1 MAFGVTPSGF
11 VRKTLAEIKKEIED
25 DQRNNINSGLN
36 LTSTSVFGQINGIMS
51 AQLDELWQL
60 AQAVYSSQYPDSA
73 SAAALDDVANLV
85 GVTRLPAAKSSVTLT
100 LNLAAGV
107 TVPLGSE
114 VSLSGTGQRF
124 LTTAAVT
131 NAAAFSTNVTVAAEA
146 QDDGPVEAA
155 AQSIDTI
162 ETPVTGWSSK
172 TAIISANSELYTSL
186 SGKFLRIGIDP
197 GNGLGLDFQVDFTT
211 ETTAAQ
217 VAATITSIISSMGIA
232 TDAGGFVRIENNS
245 DSAGNSLLIYDS
257 STALA
262 DFDFPTG
269 VVKGFNSTNASV
281 GRFLE
286 TDSQLR
292 LRRIQSLTIRGA
304 STLEAIRSG
313 VNQLNGVSETQ
324 VFENTTLTRDNN
336 GREAK
341 SFEVIVQGGV
351 DQEIA
356 DKIFELKPAGI
367 STSTSA
373 PRIQGTGKQNFTLD
387 TKDLDIEVDGVP
399 QTTVVFSA
407 SDITAVQVADK
418 INSTIIGGTDGPVT
432 AIALLDGTVFLLHDE
447 NLLAS
452 SLEVT
457 GGTAVADL
465 GFPSGVKTTLF
476 ETETVADSQAFTH
489 IIKFVRPTSIQI
501 FISLTVTTDS
511 RLFPLDGVQ
520 LIKDALVALGNL
532 QKLGEDVIA
541 LKFKCEVLTISG
553 VVDVPTF
560 NIDTVA
566 SPAASDNI
574 VINSDSLATF
584 AEGDMVVDV
593 L

>member
-114 VSLSGTGQRF
+114 LSLSGTGQRF

-162 ETPVTGWSSK
+162 ETPVTGWSAK
-172 TAIISANSELYTSL
+172 TAIISANSEPYSL
-186 SGKFLRIGIDP
+186 SGKDITFNLFPQDVSTI
-197 GNGLGLDFQVDFTT
+197 LVTFTT
-211 ETTAAQ
+211 ETTALD
-217 VAATITSIISSMGIA
+217 VANRINSQIGSLVTA
-232 TDAGGFVRIENNS
+232 TDAGGFVRVENNS
-245 DSAGNSLLIYDS
+245 DVPGNSIEVNET

-269 VVKGFNSTNASV
+269 VVKGFNSTDASV

-351 DQEIA
+351 NQEIA

-407 SDITAVQVADK
+407 ADITAVQVADK
-418 INSTIIGGTDGPVT
+418 INSNIIGGTDGPVT
-432 AIALLDGTVFLLHDE
+432 AVATSDGSVLLLHDE

-476 ETETVADSQAFTH
+476 ETETVTDSQAFTH
-489 IIKFVRPTSIQI
+489 TIIFVRPTSIQI
-501 FISLTVTTDS
+501 FIGLTVTTDS

-541 LKFKCEVLTISG
+541 LKFKCEVLKISG

-566 SPAASDNI
+566 IPASSDNI